1 MMIRRNRF
9 ADEAMQIQTVD
20 LLGELFGRR
29 SKTILA
35 QLIHKFKLLNFTYC
49 PNPDTFRDLH
59 KGTL

>member
-9 ADEAMQIQTVD
+9 ADEATQFQTVNLAGG
-20 LLGELFGRR
+20 LLGRR
-29 SKTILA
+29 SKIILA

-49 PNPDTFRDLH
+49 PNPDNFRDLH